1 MNWHFIEGRPIRSGY
16 TMKMNKIEFETL
28 PEFQKDLKHL
38 LKKYRTL
45 NEDMEVVRK
54 DLNDEP
60 GQSPP
65 FSFRIDNLG
74 IETCIIKVKKI
85 ACKALKGKG
94 VNSGLRMIYAYFE
107 TWAKIIFIE
116 LYHKNDKETEDRQR
130 ILENFK

>member
-1 MNWHFIEGRPIRSGY
+1 
-16 TMKMNKIEFETL
+16 MNKIGFDTL
-28 PEFQKDLKHL
+28 PEFQKDLKQL

-45 NEDMEVVRK
+45 KDDLEVVRK

-94 VNSGLRMIYAYFE
+94 VNSGLRLFYAYFE
-107 TWAKIIFIE
+107 TEPKITFIE
-116 LYHKNDKETEDRQR
+116 LYYKNDKETEDKQR